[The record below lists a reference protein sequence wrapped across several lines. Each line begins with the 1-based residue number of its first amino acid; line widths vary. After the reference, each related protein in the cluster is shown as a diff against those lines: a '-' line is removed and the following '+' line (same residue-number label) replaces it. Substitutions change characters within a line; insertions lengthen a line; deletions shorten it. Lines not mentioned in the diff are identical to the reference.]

1 MGLTPNDREQH
12 GEIAKLL
19 SLTDNVDD
27 QYLHRATD
35 EIYVYQPFLLSM
47 FLGYKLD
54 TSDAEL
60 DEILKIW
67 LLIWEFFKEKRN
79 IRTIKLTEQCF
90 EQAQSKNVAFLRY
103 LHEKGNDEVMEERVS
118 NNLKELGSKSLFA
131 TILANFHTKP
141 ALVRMDME
149 KKGIILV
156 GIKSLVEALEGIT
169 LR

>member
-1 MGLTPNDREQH
+1 MELTPNDRKQH

-19 SLTDNVDD
+19 SLTDNVDE

-47 FLGYKLD
+47 FLGYRLD
-54 TSDAEL
+54 TTDAEL

-67 LLIWEFFKEKRN
+67 LLIWEFFREKRN
-79 IRTIKLTEQCF
+79 IRTVKLTEQCF

-103 LHEKGNDEVMEERVS
+103 LHEKGSDEVMEECVS
-118 NNLKELGSKSLFA
+118 NNFKELGSKSLFA
-131 TILANFHTKP
+131 VILAKFHTKP
-141 ALVRMDME
+141 ALVGMDME

>member
-1 MGLTPNDREQH
+1 MALTPNDSEQH

-19 SLTDNVDD
+19 SLTDNIDE
-27 QYLHRATD
+27 QYLHQATD

-54 TSDAEL
+54 TTDAEL

-79 IRTIKLTEQCF
+79 IRTVKLTEQCF
-90 EQAQSKNVAFLRY
+90 EQAQSKNVAFLKY
-103 LHEKGNDEVMEERVS
+103 LHEKGSDEVMEERVS

-131 TILANFHTKP
+131 TILAKFHTKP
-141 ALVRMDME
+141 ALVRMDVE
-149 KKGIILV
+149 KKGIILL

>member
-1 MGLTPNDREQH
+1 MALTPNDSEQH

-19 SLTDNVDD
+19 SLTDNVDE
-27 QYLHRATD
+27 QYLHQATD

-54 TSDAEL
+54 TTDAEL

-79 IRTIKLTEQCF
+79 IRTVKLTEQCF
-90 EQAQSKNVAFLRY
+90 EQAQSKNVAFLKY
-103 LHEKGNDEVMEERVS
+103 LHGKGSEVMEEPAS

-131 TILANFHTKP
+131 IILAKFHTKP

-149 KKGIILV
+149 KKGITLV

>member
-118 NNLKELGSKSLFA
+118 NNKELGSKSLFA
-131 TILANFHTKP
+131 TILVNFHTKP